1 MCGRFNV
8 IDSPGLQQLL
18 QDLGID
24 LKLPSRPNIAPTEAV
39 GLVREGSGGRQLDPA
54 RWWLTPSW
62 APAVDQKYSMFN
74 ARSETLSTSRAF
86 RTPFKRQRGIVPMS
100 SFIEWRTE
108 NGGKQ
113 PWMISN
119 PDGAL
124 AVAAL
129 WDVWNGDDSQ
139 LLSCTLVTT
148 EAADEFQP
156 WHKRMPV
163 VLAGD
168 ERARWLDN
176 SQPIAGNDE
185 LFRPE
190 LKTDWLLAPLAREI
204 SSSRNK
210 SDDLLRGIGE
220 EVLLS
225 ATQKE

>member
-18 QDLGID
+18 HDLGID

-39 GLVREGSGGRQLDPA
+39 GLVRADPEGNHLAAA

-74 ARSETLSTSRAF
+74 ARSETLATSRAF

-100 SFIEWRTE
+100 SFIEWRSE
-108 NGGKQ
+108 DGLKQ

-119 PDGAL
+119 AAGAF

-129 WDVWNGDDSQ
+129 WDVWNGDGSE

-148 EAADEFQP
+148 AAAPVFEP

-163 VLAGD
+163 VLDSEEQAG
-168 ERARWLDN
+168 WLDN
-176 SQPIAGNDE
+176 SRVIAADDP
-185 LFRPE
+185 LFRSE
-190 LKTDWLLAPLAREI
+190 LKSDWRLTPLSRGVSNA
-204 SSSRNK
+204 RNK
-210 SDDLLRGIGE
+210 SQDLLRGTGE
-220 EVLLS
+220 AVALR
-225 ATQKE
+225 